1 MQNKQYSVK
10 VFECSVNN
18 EDEFI
23 SFFDSNY
30 TLFKDHLILIN
41 GYISST
47 IRDYL
52 NSKSLTFLNN
62 ITMPKGRTRKALE
75 KELNIEKR
83 EYDIDKIIAQTEL
96 KKLSNRLQN
105 NLTVLDEMV
114 RSGRE
119 LDIDG
124 DLLLLNRVNSGAK
137 IHTTGNLIITQL
149 VEGAIRCDGNFM
161 ILTTSSKANILFHGV
176 EVDNK
181 FLADKLNK
189 VELKNREIVIKP
201 VFQKEINWVS

>member
-1 MQNKQYSVK
+1 LKNKQYSVK
-10 VFECSVNN
+10 VYECSVD
-18 EDEFI
+18 DEAEFMA
-23 SFFDSNY
+23 FFDTNY

-41 GYISST
+41 GYMSNT

-62 ITMPKGRTRKALE
+62 ISLPKGRTRKALE

-83 EYDIDKIIAQTEL
+83 EYDIDKIIAQVEL
-96 KKLSNRLQN
+96 EKLSNRLQN

-137 IHTTGNLIITQL
+137 IHTSGNLIITQL

-181 FLADKLNK
+181 FLEDKLNK
-189 VELKNREIVIKP
+189 VELKNREIVITP

>member
-1 MQNKQYSVK
+1 VKSKQYSVK
-10 VFECSVNN
+10 VYECSIDN

-23 SFFDSNY
+23 SFFDTNY

-41 GYISST
+41 GDISNT

-52 NSKSLTFLNN
+52 ESKPLIFLNN
-62 ITMPKGRTRKALE
+62 VTLPKGRTRRALE
-75 KELNIEKR
+75 EELNIERR
-83 EYDIDKIIAQTEL
+83 ECDIDKIIAQVEL
-96 KKLSNRLQN
+96 EKLSNQLQN

-119 LDIDG
+119 LDIKG

-137 IHTTGNLIITQL
+137 IYTTGNLIITQL
-149 VEGAIRCDGNFM
+149 VEGAIRCNGNFM
-161 ILTTSSKANILFHGV
+161 ILTTSSKANVIFRGV

-181 FLADKLNK
+181 FLKDKLNK
-189 VELKNREIVIKP
+189 VEFKNKEIVITP

>member
-1 MQNKQYSVK
+1 VKSKQYSVK
-10 VFECSVNN
+10 VYECSIDD

-23 SFFDSNY
+23 AFFDTNY

-41 GYISST
+41 GEISPT

-52 NSKSLTFLNN
+52 ESKPLIFLNN
-62 ITMPKGRTRKALE
+62 ITLPKGRSRKALE
-75 KELNIEKR
+75 EELKIEKR
-83 EYDIDKIIAQTEL
+83 ECDIDKIIAQVEIE
-96 KKLSNRLQN
+96 KLSNQLQN

-119 LDIDG
+119 LDIKG

-137 IHTTGNLIITQL
+137 IRTTGNLIITQL

-161 ILTTSSKANILFHGV
+161 ILTTSPKANVIFHGV

-181 FLADKLNK
+181 FLKDRLNR
-189 VELKNREIVIKP
+189 VELKNREILITP